1 MRLRVAAAGL
11 VPFLLVALYWQ
22 HASSSAAGSDRALV
36 RQQVQRT
43 AVVAAEAAAVAAAAK
58 SSAAAAHATAAPPS
72 ASTVA
77 TKDTPAPKPGAAA
90 AAATPA
96 VVAHIVAPTAEARDV
111 ALDWGPPTLSSK
123 RIIDGSPNYLPVPNA
138 EGPAPD
144 DMAWRKEVSSDPSVP
159 CPAGRRPYHTILTA
173 QGSLY
178 QQWQTKIFYYHFRKQ
193 QAAGGRCT
201 EMTGFT
207 RLLAGKPDELMPTIP
222 TVAVP
227 EARRRTHTP
236 SRSDEPSEGTAL
248 SCIQPY
254 SAVYAVSVPPVS
266 TPTLLSALH
275 DTVSTPRPC
284 VCGVGARGWAQ
295 RHARVP
301 GHQPAVEHAPLHR
314 HEGV

>member
-77 TKDTPAPKPGAAA
+77 AKDTPAPKPGAAA
-90 AAATPA
+90 AAATPPA
-96 VVAHIVAPTAEARDV
+96 AHSGGGARRGARLGSADAEQHAHHRRCQTICRCPMPRARR
-111 ALDWGPPTLSSK
+111 PMT
-123 RIIDGSPNYLPVPNA
+123 
-138 EGPAPD
+138 
-144 DMAWRKEVSSDPSVP
+144 WRGGRRCRATDPSVP

-227 EARRRTHTP
+227 EARSRTHTP
-236 SRSDEPSEGTAL
+236 AYSDEHSEGTAL
-248 SCIQPY
+248 SCIRPH
-254 SAVYAVSVPPVS
+254 SAVFAVSVPPVS
-266 TPTLLSALH
+266 TPVLLSTLH